1 MIPRKLICG
10 FALFGMVVLASIGL
24 TAHAADKKIKEPEAG
39 RAWADRSKVLKRKGD
54 WKALKTLAEDEL
66 KTFPRSFAAWSDLGE
81 ACGYLI
87 EFDCATRAYRQAA
100 GIRPGS
106 EVTWSRLG
114 AIYRKTGRLDDAI
127 KAYKKVLGINKN
139 SAENWN
145 RLGFVHHELRQYP
158 SAVEAYRKALSINPG
173 YPHAWFNLGITYN
186 SLKQYEKA
194 IVAFNEATLSNGMG
208 AVWPHIG
215 YSYLALKRYPD
226 ATRAY
231 EEAVRMNP
239 DDSGAWYNLG
249 VTYAYLGRRDMV
261 KRVHSALQE
270 LDSALAEDFFRR
282 FVLP

>member
-1 MIPRKLICG
+1 MIPRKVI
-10 FALFGMVVLASIGL
+10 FWSILFGMVISASPGL
-24 TAHAADKKIKEPEAG
+24 TANTTDKITGSVKADQEWKFRSIPFKEG
-39 RAWADRSKVLKRKGD
+39 KN
-54 WKALKTLAEDEL
+54 WKALKTLAEEEL
-66 KTFPRSFAAWSDLGE
+66 KTSPKNFAVWSDLGE
-81 ACGYLI
+81 ACGFLE
-87 EFDCATRAYRQAA
+87 EFDCAIRAYRQAT
-100 GIRPGS
+100 GIRPGA
-106 EVTWSRLG
+106 EVTWSSLG
-114 AIYRKTGRLDDAI
+114 EIYRKTGRLDDAI
-127 KAYKKVLGINKN
+127 KAYKKALGINKN

-145 RLGFVHHELRQYP
+145 RLGFVHHELQQYP

-208 AVWPHIG
+208 AVWPHVG
-215 YSYLALKRYPD
+215 YSYLALKRYPE
-226 ATRAY
+226 AIKAY

-261 KRVHSALQE
+261 KRVHLALQK
-270 LDSALAEDFFRR
+270 LDSELAESFFQR